1 MARFKNFVPQGVIPA
16 TLLAFNDDFSI
27 NEKETR
33 RHLSFVAATRGI
45 SAITINGHASEVHA
59 CSFDEQE
66 RLLAIAGDEIG
77 DRLPLIG
84 GIYAD
89 GSHDAARLAKMHQRG
104 GASALLCFP
113 PNSLGMGGVQKRPEM
128 AFAHFKMIADATDLP
143 LIVFQYA
150 NELAYDLDTL
160 VKLAETIPQIKAVKD
175 WSPAQRHERN
185 IRVLQSLPRPVN
197 LLTTNSAWLMSSLSM
212 GANGLL
218 SGAGSVIADLQVAL
232 FEAVRNDDF
241 AVAKELSERVWL
253 TSEVFY
259 ADPFADMHN
268 RMKEALVSLGRLDR
282 AVVRPPLVKL
292 PQAEIARIA
301 QAMRAAGIER
311 DGATGLG
318 ATGLHP
324 TSVAAE

>member
-1 MARFKNFVPQGVIPA
+1 MPRFKDFTPHGVIPA
-16 TLLAFNDDFSI
+16 TLLAFDEDFSI
-27 NEKETR
+27 NEQETR

-59 CSFDEQE
+59 CSFEEQQ
-66 RLLAIAGDEIG
+66 RLLDIAGSEIG

-84 GIYAD
+84 GVYAD
-89 GSHDAARLAKMHQRG
+89 GSHEAAKHAKMHERG

-128 AFAHFKMIADATDLP
+128 AFAHFNTIAAATDLP

-160 VKLAETIPQIKAVKD
+160 VKLSETIPAIKAVKD

-197 LLTTNSAWLMSSLSM
+197 LLSTNSAWLMSSLAM

-232 FEAVRNDDF
+232 FEAVQADDF
-241 AVAKELSERVWL
+241 VLAKALAERVWR
-253 TSEVFY
+253 TSEAFY
-259 ADPFADMHN
+259 SDPFADMHN
-268 RMKEALVSLGRLDR
+268 RMKVALVAIGRLDK

-292 PQAEIARIA
+292 GATEIATIA

-311 DGATGLG
+311 DGAI
-318 ATGLHP
+318 GLHKM
-324 TSVAAE
+324 TMAAE

>member
-1 MARFKNFVPQGVIPA
+1 MPRFKNYVPQGVIPA

-45 SAITINGHASEVHA
+45 SAVTINGHASEVHA

-66 RLLAIAGDEIG
+66 YLLAIAGEEIG

-89 GSHDAARLAKMHQRG
+89 GSHKAAKLAKMHERG

-113 PNSLGMGGVQKRPEM
+113 PNSLGMGGVQHRPEM
-128 AFAHFKMIADATDLP
+128 AFAHFQTIAAATDLP
-143 LIVFQYA
+143 LIIFQYA
-150 NELAYDLDTL
+150 NDLAYDLDTL
-160 VKLAETIPQIKAVKD
+160 VRLTEIVPSILAVKD

-185 IRVLQSLPRPVN
+185 IRVLQTLPRPVN
-197 LLTTNSAWLMSSLSM
+197 LLTTNSAWLMSSLAM

-232 FEAVRNDDF
+232 FQAVRDNNF
-241 AVAKELSERVWL
+241 VAAKALSERVWL
-253 TSEVFY
+253 TSEAFY

-268 RMKEALVSLGRLDR
+268 RMKEALVSLGRLDK

-292 PQAEIARIA
+292 SDAERTRIA

-311 DGATGLG
+311 NGA
-318 ATGLHP
+318 
-324 TSVAAE
+324 SKQ

>member
-1 MARFKNFVPQGVIPA
+1 
-16 TLLAFNDDFSI
+16 
-27 NEKETR
+27 
-33 RHLSFVAATRGI
+33 
-45 SAITINGHASEVHA
+45 
-59 CSFDEQE
+59 
-66 RLLAIAGDEIG
+66 
-77 DRLPLIG
+77 
-84 GIYAD
+84 
-89 GSHDAARLAKMHQRG
+89 
-104 GASALLCFP
+104 
-113 PNSLGMGGVQKRPEM
+113 M
-128 AFAHFKMIADATDLP
+128 AFAHFQTIAAATDLP

-160 VKLAETIPQIKAVKD
+160 VRLTEVIPAIKAVKD

-232 FEAVRNDDF
+232 FEAVRANDF
-241 AVAKELSERVWL
+241 ETAKELGRRVFL

-268 RMKEALVSLGRLDR
+268 RMKEALVLLGRQDK
-282 AVVRPPLVKL
+282 AVVRPPLVKVSE
-292 PQAEIARIA
+292 AEIARIGK
-301 QAMRAAGIER
+301 AMRAAGIER
-311 DGATGLG
+311 NGAS
-318 ATGLHP
+318 GLHP

>member
-1 MARFKNFVPQGVIPA
+1 MPRFKNYVPQGVIPA

-45 SAITINGHASEVHA
+45 AAITINGHASEVHA

-66 RLLAIAGDEIG
+66 RLLAVAADKIG

-84 GIYAD
+84 GIYSD
-89 GSHDAARLAKMHQRG
+89 GSHEAAKLAKMHERG

-113 PNSLGMGGVQKRPEM
+113 PNSLGMGGVQRRPEM
-128 AFAHFKMIADATDLP
+128 AFAHFQTIAAATDLP

-150 NELAYDLDTL
+150 NELGYDLDTL
-160 VKLAETIPQIKAVKD
+160 VKLTEIVPSIKAVKD
-175 WSPAQRHERN
+175 WSAAQRHERN

-197 LLTTNSAWLMSSLSM
+197 LLSTNSAWLMSSLAM

-232 FEAVRNDDF
+232 FEAVRDNDF
-241 AVAKELSERVWL
+241 ALAKALAERVWR
-253 TSEVFY
+253 TTEVFY

-268 RMKEALVSLGRLDR
+268 RMKEALVSLGRLDK

-292 PQAEIARIA
+292 GAAEIARLA
-301 QAMRAAGIER
+301 EAMRAAGIER
-311 DGATGLG
+311 NGASGLG
-318 ATGLHP
+318 RAAL
-324 TSVAAE
+324 AAE

>member
-1 MARFKNFVPQGVIPA
+1 MPRFKNYIPQGVIPA
-16 TLLAFNDDFSI
+16 TLLAFDEDFSI

-45 SAITINGHASEVHA
+45 GAITINGHASEVHA
-59 CSFDEQE
+59 CSVDEQK
-66 RLLAIAGDEIG
+66 RLLDIAGDEIG

-84 GIYAD
+84 GVYAD
-89 GSHDAARLAKMHQRG
+89 GSHEAAKLAKMHERG

-128 AFAHFKMIADATDLP
+128 AFAHFQTIAAATDLP

-160 VKLAETIPQIKAVKD
+160 VKLSETIPAIKAVKD

-185 IRVLQSLPRPVN
+185 IRVLQGLPRPIN
-197 LLTTNSAWLMSSLSM
+197 LLTTNSAWLMSSLAM

-218 SGAGSVIADLQVAL
+218 SGAGSVIADLQVTL
-232 FEAVRNDDF
+232 FEAVQADDF
-241 AVAKELSERVWL
+241 VLAKALAERVWR

-268 RMKEALVSLGRLDR
+268 RMKEALVSLGRLDK
-282 AVVRPPLVKL
+282 AVVRPPLVKIGE
-292 PQAEIARIA
+292 AEIARIA

-311 DGATGLG
+311 DGAAGLQRM
-318 ATGLHP
+318 TI
-324 TSVAAE
+324 AAE

>member
-1 MARFKNFVPQGVIPA
+1 MPRFKDFVPQGVIPA

-59 CSFDEQE
+59 CSFEEQE
-66 RLLAIAGDEIG
+66 RLLAIAGEEIG

-89 GSHDAARLAKMHQRG
+89 GSHAAAKLAKMHQRG

-150 NELAYDLDTL
+150 SELAYDLDTL

-197 LLTTNSAWLMSSLSM
+197 LLTTNSAWLMGSLSM

-232 FEAVRNDDF
+232 FEAVRNNDYES
-241 AVAKELSERVWL
+241 AKELGRRVWI

-268 RMKEALVSLGRLDR
+268 RMKEALVLLGRQDK
-282 AVVRPPLVKL
+282 AVVRPPLVKISE
-292 PQAEIARIA
+292 AEIARIA
-301 QAMRAAGIER
+301 QALRAAGVER
-311 DGATGLG
+311 NGAS
-318 ATGLHP
+318 GLHP